1 MATRVEIM
9 ETGGATMRVISFVTQ
24 KGGAGKT
31 TLTVNYAVAAERA
44 GRKTLILDL
53 DEQSSAEAWFK
64 NREADTPRLVKI
76 GSWKLPEAMA
86 AAKSGGYDLVII
98 DTPGRDESSV
108 NAAVRAADF
117 VVIPCRPTPVDL
129 RATKP
134 TVATVDRLQK
144 PSVFVLTQTPPR
156 GERVREAE
164 AALATLGVVCPV
176 RIVARAAYQDAH
188 GASLGVLEFD
198 PEGKASAEIDQLWR
212 WMTKKMEKM
221 TYEQKETDIA

>member
-1 MATRVEIM
+1 
-9 ETGGATMRVISFVTQ
+9 MRVISFVTQ

-31 TLTVNYAVAAERA
+31 TLSVNCAVAAERA

-53 DEQSSAEAWFK
+53 DEQGSAESWYQVRDA
-64 NREADTPRLVKI
+64 ETPRLVKI
-76 GSWKLPEAMA
+76 GAWKLPEAMA
-86 AAKSGGYDLVII
+86 AAKSGGYQLVII
-98 DTPGRDESSV
+98 DTPGRDEPSV

-117 VVIPCRPTPVDL
+117 VVIPCRPTPVDMK
-129 RATKP
+129 ATPP
-134 TVATVDRLQK
+134 TVETVNRLKK
-144 PSVFVLTQTPPR
+144 PAVLVLTQTPPR

-164 AALATLGVVCPV
+164 AALETLGVVCPV

-188 GASLGVLEFD
+188 GAGLGVLEFD

-221 TYEQKETDIA
+221 TYAQSETDIA

>member
-1 MATRVEIM
+1 
-9 ETGGATMRVISFVTQ
+9 MRVISFVTQ
-24 KGGAGKT
+24 KGGAGKS
-31 TLTVNYAVAAERA
+31 TLAVNCAVAAERA
-44 GRKTLILDL
+44 RLKTLILDL
-53 DEQSSAEAWFK
+53 DDQGSAEAWYQV
-64 NREADTPRLVKI
+64 RDAETPRLVKI

-86 AAKSGGYDLVII
+86 MAKSHGYDLVVI
-98 DTPGRDESSV
+98 DTPGRDEPSV

-129 RATKP
+129 KATPP
-134 TVATVDRLQK
+134 TVATINRLEK

-188 GASLGVLEFD
+188 GAGLGVLEFD
-198 PEGKASAEIDQLWR
+198 PEGKASAEIAELWR
-212 WMTKKMEKM
+212 WMIKKMEKM
-221 TYEQKETDIA
+221 TYGQDETDVA

>member
-1 MATRVEIM
+1 
-9 ETGGATMRVISFVTQ
+9 MRVIAFVTQ

-31 TLTVNYAVAAERA
+31 TLAVNCAVAAERA
-44 GRKTLILDL
+44 GKKTLILDL
-53 DEQSSAEAWFK
+53 DDQGSAEAWYQV
-64 NREADTPRLVKI
+64 REAETPRLVAI
-76 GSWKLPEAMA
+76 GAWKLPEAMA
-86 AAKSGGYDLVII
+86 MANSGGYDLVII
-98 DTPGRDESSV
+98 DTPGRDEPSV

-129 RATKP
+129 KATPP
-134 TVATVDRLQK
+134 TVATVGRLEK
-144 PSVFVLTQTPPR
+144 PAVFVLTQTPPR

-188 GASLGVLEFD
+188 GAGLGVIEFD
-198 PEGKASAEIDQLWR
+198 PEGKASAEIAELWR

-221 TYEQKETDIA
+221 TYGQDKTDVA

>member
-1 MATRVEIM
+1 M
-9 ETGGATMRVISFVTQ
+9 ETGGAAMRVISFVTQ

-31 TLTVNYAVAAERA
+31 TLTVNCAVAAERA

-98 DTPGRDESSV
+98 DTPGRDEPSV

-129 RATKP
+129 RATPP
-134 TVATVDRLQK
+134 TVATINRLQK

-188 GASLGVLEFD
+188 GAGLGVLEFD
-198 PEGKASAEIDQLWR
+198 PEGKASGEIDQLWR

-221 TYEQKETDIA
+221 TYEQEEADIA